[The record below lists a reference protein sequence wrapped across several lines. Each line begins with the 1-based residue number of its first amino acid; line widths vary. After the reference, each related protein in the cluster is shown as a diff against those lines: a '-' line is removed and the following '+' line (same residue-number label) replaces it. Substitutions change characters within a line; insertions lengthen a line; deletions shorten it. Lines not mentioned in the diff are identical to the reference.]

1 VNRNLGR
8 YFRPQREFS
17 ELWRNRHEDW
27 LLASSPATA
36 KNGNLGGVCSAV
48 LLAFNYVEVVA
59 MEISYFRYVFF
70 VLIGLSIFCLL
81 AIAICFI
88 VVVLKAV
95 GLWLKSHLRIWK
107 TRRA

>member
-1 VNRNLGR
+1 VNQNLGS

-27 LLASSPATA
+27 LLASRPAAA
-36 KNGNLGGVCSAV
+36 KNETSVAYAV
-48 LLAFNYVEVVA
+48 LLGFNDVEVVA
-59 MEISYFRYVFF
+59 MEISIFKFLFF
-70 VLIGLSIFCLL
+70 ILVGLSVFCLL
-81 AIAICFI
+81 AIATVFI